1 MQLSKEEIQVVLNLI
16 DRVQLSGKEVKT
28 VAYIQNKLESGL
40 QEPQQG
46 EEPKEKKK

>member
-1 MQLSKEEIQVVLNLI
+1 MQLTKEEIQVVLNLI

-40 QEPQQG
+40 QEQ
-46 EEPKEKKK
+46 PKEVEKKKK